1 MTLWFDRK
9 HRHAPWSIHKNIA
22 QIDQYLLRYKYPS
35 NTSRM
40 PRSIVKFNLFK
51 GSEFRALLLFGFLS
65 FKPFLPAKYFN
76 HLILLVIGTHFVEAR
91 SIDQSHVQLI
101 RMLFEQFLRL
111 FPTLYTERQNV
122 QCVHSLHHFADSVNS
137 CGSSSNY
144 STFNFESF
152 LGRYLDAYFFIRF
165 FSIDLGI
172 LTGSIH
178 STRRHGIEIENN
190 IRMLRSACIATEAP
204 DFNASLSNFLDG
216 IQMGKRVKL
225 TDTRSNG
232 TQAPIT
238 VHHHHNDPI
247 KLRELQQTLN
257 NKNIELFRTCYVR
270 LDRQLRE
277 ASLFMFFCHR

>member
-9 HRHAPWSIHKNIA
+9 HRNAPWSIHKYIG
-22 QIDQYLLRYKYPS
+22 QVDQYLLRYKYPS

-65 FKPFLPAKYFN
+65 FKPFLPAKYYN
-76 HLILLVIGTHFVEAR
+76 HLILLVIGTHFVESR
-91 SIDQSHVQLI
+91 SIDQNHVRLI

-111 FPTLYTERQNV
+111 FPTLYTDRQNV
-122 QCVHSLHHFADSVNS
+122 QCVHSLHHFADSVSS

-152 LGRYLDAYFFIRF
+152 LGRYLGSNSLIQLC
-165 FSIDLGI
+165 SINRGI

-190 IRMLRSACIATEAP
+190 IRVLRAACIATETA
-204 DFNASLSNFLDG
+204 DFNSSLGNFLDG

-232 TQAPIT
+232 THTPIT
-238 VHHHHNDPI
+238 VYHHYNDPI
-247 KLRELQQTLN
+247 KLAELQQTLN
-257 NKNIELFRTCYVR
+257 NKNIELFRTCYVSF
-270 LDRQLRE
+270 DRSLR
-277 ASLFMFFCHR
+277 